1 MERTEIIEKVNNFLE
16 EEFEINPSLLVP
28 ESRFKADLDI
38 DSLDI
43 VDIVVMVDSIF
54 GVKIKSEDLG
64 KLLTLGEFY
73 DFIEQKTA

>member
-1 MERTEIIEKVNNFLE
+1 MERDQIIEKVNGFLE
-16 EEFEINPSLLVP
+16 EEFEIAPELLVS
-28 ESRFKADLDI
+28 ESSFKKDLGI

-64 KLLTLGEFY
+64 KIITLGEFY
-73 DFIEQKTA
+73 DFIQEKTA

>member
-1 MERTEIIEKVNNFLE
+1 MNREEIVEKVNSFLE
-16 EEFEINPSLLVP
+16 DEFEVDPGLLVP
-28 ESRFKADLDI
+28 GASFKKDLGI

-64 KLLTLGEFY
+64 KILTLEEFY
-73 DFIEQKTA
+73 DFIEKKTA

>member
-1 MERTEIIEKVNNFLE
+1 MERDQIIEKVNGFLE
-16 EEFEINPSLLVP
+16 DEFEIDPGLLVS
-28 ESRFKADLDI
+28 ESSFKKDLGI

-64 KLLTLGEFY
+64 KILTLGEFY
-73 DFIEQKTA
+73 DFIQEKTA